1 LVRVAIIIVSYN
13 VRSLLRQCLH
23 SIAAQGGG
31 AGYAVTTLVVDN
43 VSSDGSAA
51 MVAAEFPEVTLLTP
65 PVNLGFTGG
74 NNLALRTLGF
84 PVTSSS
90 EQSSCLDGANADEN
104 SPLTSPL
111 APRPSLFSE
120 QATCL
125 TGTNN
130 DENSQSASPLA
141 PRPSLFSHQN
151 DEASTPPDYVLL
163 LNPDAELTPGALPR
177 MLDYL
182 GAQPAV
188 AVCGPQL
195 RYGDGRFQHGAFRFP
210 GLAQVALDVLPVAG
224 LPAAHR
230 LLDSPLNGRYPQTL
244 WQGDAPFAVD
254 FVLGAAMLVRGAA
267 LRTVGGLD
275 EGYWMY
281 CEEMDWCLRMWE
293 HGWRVAALPTA
304 TVIHH
309 AGQSSRQWRWPT
321 FVQLWRSRYRFY
333 LQHRDRYPAGFL
345 LAARSLVRTG
355 MACQARRARADF
367 AAGRISGG
375 DLGDALAAYQAVAQL

>member
-111 APRPSLFSE
+111 APRPSLFSP

-130 DENSQSASPLA
+130 DENSQSASQLA
-141 PRPSLFSHQN
+141 PRNSLFSHPG
-151 DEASTPPDYVLL
+151 TP
-163 LNPDAELTPGALPR
+163 N
-177 MLDYL
+177 
-182 GAQPAV
+182 
-188 AVCGPQL
+188 
-195 RYGDGRFQHGAFRFP
+195 
-210 GLAQVALDVLPVAG
+210 
-224 LPAAHR
+224 
-230 LLDSPLNGRYPQTL
+230 
-244 WQGDAPFAVD
+244 
-254 FVLGAAMLVRGAA
+254 
-267 LRTVGGLD
+267 
-275 EGYWMY
+275 
-281 CEEMDWCLRMWE
+281 
-293 HGWRVAALPTA
+293 
-304 TVIHH
+304 
-309 AGQSSRQWRWPT
+309 
-321 FVQLWRSRYRFY
+321 
-333 LQHRDRYPAGFL
+333 
-345 LAARSLVRTG
+345 
-355 MACQARRARADF
+355 
-367 AAGRISGG
+367 
-375 DLGDALAAYQAVAQL
+375 

>member
-13 VRSLLRQCLH
+13 VKSLLRQCLH

-31 AGYAVTTLVVDN
+31 AGYTVTTLVVDN

-65 PVNLGFTGG
+65 ATNLGFTGG

-84 PVTSSS
+84 SVTAAA
-90 EQSSCLDGANADEN
+90 EQDSGVAA
-104 SPLTSPL
+104 
-111 APRPSLFSE
+111 A
-120 QATCL
+120 
-125 TGTNN
+125 
-130 DENSQSASPLA
+130 
-141 PRPSLFSHQN
+141 
-151 DEASTPPDYVLL
+151 PDYVLL
-163 LNPDAELTPGALPR
+163 LNPDAELTPGALAQ
-177 MLDYL
+177 MLAYL
-182 GAQPAV
+182 DAQSAV

-230 LLDSPLNGRYPQTL
+230 LLDSPLNGRYSQAL
-244 WQGDAPFAVD
+244 WQEEAPFAVD

-267 LRTVGGLD
+267 IHAVGGLD
-275 EGYWMY
+275 EAYWMY

-293 HGWRVAALPTA
+293 HGWRVTALPTA

-309 AGQSSRQWRWPT
+309 AGQSSRQRRWPA

-333 LQHRDRYPAGFL
+333 MQHSERYPAGFL
-345 LAARSLVRTG
+345 LATRGLVRAG
-355 MACQARRARADF
+355 MACQARRARTDF
-367 AAGRISGG
+367 AAGRITGH
-375 DLGDALAAYQAVAQL
+375 DLGDALAAFQTVARL